1 MSGSLTADVELDE
14 QKRFRSTFVLS
25 YLEYGFETRTRTI
38 ECLKY
43 GQVRLQFTRRQ
54 MEVIGKCHRIGKL
67 TLRVRVRQSTSRGNF
82 CTRSCLALWQPKS
95 NLFSASLL
103 VLARFYLFM
112 LLTYPFRRFRYR
124 LPEPLSASRTLP
136 SSLP

>member
-54 MEVIGKCHRIGKL
+54 MEVP
-67 TLRVRVRQSTSRGNF
+67 SRWEIDI
-82 CTRSCLALWQPKS
+82 TRPRPSI
-95 NLFSASLL
+95 
-103 VLARFYLFM
+103 YLS
-112 LLTYPFRRFRYR
+112 PV
-124 LPEPLSASRTLP
+124 A
-136 SSLP
+136 